1 MRTLRLA
8 RVAAEAEG
16 LRLRHMAQ
24 RLAIRLVMALIASL
38 FLLGMLVFVHIIVW
52 YWLRLDFA
60 WTQIWTAVTLGGAD
74 LVVAAML
81 LLLAARSSPSPVEE
95 EALEVR
101 NRAVR
106 DARST
111 LAISSLLF
119 PVLRFF
125 VAGRRRRR

>member
-16 LRLRHMAQ
+16 LRLRHVAQ
-24 RLAIRLVMALIASL
+24 RLAIRLAMALVAL
-38 FLLGMLVFVHIIVW
+38 VFLLGMLVFVHIIVW
-52 YWLRLDFA
+52 YWLRLDHQ

-74 LVVAAML
+74 LVIAALL
-81 LLLAARSSPSPVEE
+81 LLLAARSSPSRVEE

-101 NRAVR
+101 NRALR

-119 PVLRFF
+119 PVLRF

>member
-24 RLAIRLVMALIASL
+24 RLAIRLVMGLVALL
-38 FLLGMLVFVHIIVW
+38 FLLGTLVFVHVIVW
-52 YWLRLDFA
+52 YWLRLSFQ
-60 WTQIWTAVTLGGAD
+60 WTQIWTAVTIGGAD
-74 LVVAAML
+74 LIIAAL
-81 LLLAARSSPSPVEE
+81 LVLLAARSSPSRIEE

-111 LAISSLLF
+111 LAISSMLF
-119 PVLRFF
+119 PVLRF
-125 VAGRRRRR
+125 VAGRGRRR